1 MQKGTGGT
9 GVCHNDPADEREA
22 QERMTDMA
30 EQLRAGAARLDITPR
45 TPIDLVGYSRR
56 CDPADGVRHRLTAG
70 ALVLD
75 DGRTRLA
82 IIALDILALRPAQ
95 ADQLRKKTAEA
106 IGTGPEC
113 VMLNVSHTHGGPQS
127 HRGGVK
133 IGGDQRG
140 LSDNELDFIDSLPG
154 RIIAVAEEAAGRLE
168 PARAGA
174 GSGWLEL
181 GVNRRERAA
190 DGRTILGWNPD
201 KDWDREVGVL
211 RLDRPDGTPLAIAVN
226 FACHPVVVGPED
238 PAVNADFPGPMRD
251 AVEDFYQDSGAVAL
265 FLQGA
270 GGDVLPLEG
279 FFDHPGPEDA
289 FGERLA
295 LEAVH
300 VAADIETHPTAV
312 EKVGYGSVTPIS
324 LYRRR
329 RTPHPPP
336 QQLAA
341 AGREVMLPLKK
352 VPTIAEVE
360 GELDGYRAALAEA
373 EEAGLGRERLNP
385 LEYHV
390 NWAEEA
396 LRQLRDGWEAPAVPA
411 FIQAFRIGDIGVA
424 AVPGEVF
431 SDIAR
436 QIKSRSPAETT
447 LFAGYAN
454 GVLSYLPTADE
465 YPYGGYECDYA
476 HHSYGLVEQV
486 APESE
491 AILVNGCLE
500 LLTAL
505 WN

>member
-1 MQKGTGGT
+1 
-9 GVCHNDPADEREA
+9 
-22 QERMTDMA
+22 MTA

-45 TPIDLVGYSRR
+45 APIDLVGYSRR
-56 CDPADGVRHRLTAG
+56 CDPATEVRHPLTAG

-75 DGRTRLA
+75 DGHARLA
-82 IIALDILALRPAQ
+82 VIALDILALRPAQ
-95 ADQLRKKTAEA
+95 ASGLREEVARA
-106 IGTGPEC
+106 IGTGADC

-140 LSDNELDFIDSLPG
+140 LSENEESFIDSLPG
-154 RIIAVAEEAAGRLE
+154 KIVEVASRAAARLE
-168 PARAGA
+168 PVRAGA
-174 GSGWLEL
+174 GTGLLEL
-181 GVNRRERAA
+181 GVNRRERAP

-201 KDWDREVGVL
+201 KDWDRDVGVL
-211 RLDRPDGTPLAIAVN
+211 RLDRPDGTPLALAVN

-238 PAVNADFPGPMRD
+238 PAVNADFPGPMRN
-251 AVEDFYQDSGAVAL
+251 AVEDHFRDFGTAAL

-279 FFDHPGPEDA
+279 FWDRPGPEDA
-289 FGERLA
+289 FGKRLA
-295 LEAVH
+295 LEAIH
-300 VAADIETHPTAV
+300 TAADVACHPTVV
-312 EKVGYGSVTPIS
+312 ERANYGSVTPIS

-329 RTPHPPP
+329 RTDDAPP
-336 QQLAA
+336 QRLAA

-360 GELDGYRAALAEA
+360 AERDGYRKALQEAAA
-373 EEAGLGRERLNP
+373 AGLGRERLNP

-396 LRQLRDGWEAPAVPA
+396 LRLLREGWEAPAVPA
-411 FIQAFRIGDIGVA
+411 YLQAFRIGDIGIA

-431 SDIAR
+431 SAIGQQVKR
-436 QIKSRSPAETT
+436 GSPAAAT
-447 LFAGYAN
+447 LFAGYTN

-491 AILVNGCLE
+491 AILVEGCLE
-500 LLTAL
+500 LLNGL
-505 WN
+505 WS

>member
-1 MQKGTGGT
+1 MIRQ
-9 GVCHNDPADEREA
+9 ADEQDEP
-22 QERMTDMA
+22 ERTTDMD

-56 CDPADGVRHRLTAG
+56 CDPAPGVRHRLTAG
-70 ALVLD
+70 ALALD
-75 DGRTRLA
+75 DGQTRLA

-95 ADQLRKKTAEA
+95 ADELRKKVAEA
-106 IGTGPEC
+106 IGTGPDC

-140 LSDNELDFIDSLPG
+140 LSANELDFIDSLPE
-154 RIIAVAEEAAGRLE
+154 RIVAVAEEAAGRLE

-174 GSGWLEL
+174 GSGRLEL
-181 GVNRRERAA
+181 GVNRRERAS

-211 RLDRPDGTPLAIAVN
+211 RLDRPDGTPLAVVVN

-238 PAVNADFPGPMRD
+238 PAINADFPGPMRD
-251 AVEDFYQDSGAVAL
+251 AVEDFYQESGAMAL

-289 FGERLA
+289 FGKRLA
-295 LEAVH
+295 LEAIH
-300 VAADIETHPTAV
+300 AAADIETHPTTV
-312 EKVGYGSVTPIS
+312 EKTGYGSVTPIS

-329 RTPHPPP
+329 RAPDPPR
-336 QQLAA
+336 QRLAA

-352 VPTIAEVE
+352 VPAIADVE
-360 GELDGYRAALAEA
+360 EELDGYRAALGEA
-373 EEAGLGRERLNP
+373 EEAGWGRERLNP

-396 LRQLRDGWEAPAVPA
+396 LRQLKDGWEAPAVPA
-411 FIQAFRIGDIGVA
+411 YIQAFRIGDIGVA

-431 SDIAR
+431 SGIAR
-436 QIKSRSPAETT
+436 QIKSRSPAAAT

-491 AILVNGCLE
+491 AILVNGCLD

-505 WN
+505 WS

>member
-1 MQKGTGGT
+1 
-9 GVCHNDPADEREA
+9 
-22 QERMTDMA
+22 MTA
-30 EQLRAGAARLDITPR
+30 GHLLAGAARTDITPR

-56 CDPADGVRHRLTAG
+56 CDPASEVRHPLTAG

-82 IIALDILALRPAQ
+82 VIALDILALRPEQ
-95 ADQLRKKTAEA
+95 ASGLRGEVAEA
-106 IGTGPEC
+106 IGTAPDC

-140 LSDNELDFIDSLPG
+140 LSPHEEAFIDGLPG
-154 RIIAVAEEAAGRLE
+154 MVKQVAVRAADRLE

-174 GSGWLEL
+174 GAGRLEL
-181 GVNRRERAA
+181 GVNRRERAP

-201 KDWDREVGVL
+201 KDWDRDVGVL

-251 AVEDFYQDSGAVAL
+251 AIEDHFRDFGTTAL

-279 FFDHPGPEDA
+279 FFDRPGPEDA

-295 LEAVH
+295 LEAIH
-300 VAADIETHPTAV
+300 AAADIECHPTTA
-312 EKVGYGSVTPIS
+312 ERADYGSVTPIS

-329 RTPHPPP
+329 RTDDPPP
-336 QQLAA
+336 QPLAA

-352 VPTIAEVE
+352 IPAIAEVE
-360 GELDGYRAALAEA
+360 AERDGYRAALEEA
-373 EEAGLGRERLNP
+373 TAAGLGRERLNP

-396 LRQLRDGWEAPAVPA
+396 LRQLRDGWDSPAVA
-411 FIQAFRIGDIGVA
+411 AYLQAFRIGDIGIA

-431 SDIAR
+431 SAIGQQVKR
-436 QIKSRSPAETT
+436 GSPAAST
-447 LFAGYAN
+447 LFAGYTN

-486 APESE
+486 APASE
-491 AILVNGCLE
+491 ALLVNGCRD
-500 LLTAL
+500 LLNSL
-505 WN
+505 WS